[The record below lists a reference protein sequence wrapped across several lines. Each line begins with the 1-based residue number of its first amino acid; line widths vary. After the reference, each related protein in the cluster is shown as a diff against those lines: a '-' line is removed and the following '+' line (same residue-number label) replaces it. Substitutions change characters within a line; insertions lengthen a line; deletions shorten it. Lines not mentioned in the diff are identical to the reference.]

1 MERQKEIIWLGKY
14 IERNF
19 SDRGNV
25 YSVKGISPTLQA
37 VMETGGHHVPCIAV
51 MVRNGKRTAV

>member
-1 MERQKEIIWLGKY
+1 MKEIVNLGKY

-25 YSVKGISPTLQA
+25 YWERGISPTLQA
-37 VMETGGHHVPCIAV
+37 VMGTGGIMCRPY
-51 MVRNGKRTAV
+51 